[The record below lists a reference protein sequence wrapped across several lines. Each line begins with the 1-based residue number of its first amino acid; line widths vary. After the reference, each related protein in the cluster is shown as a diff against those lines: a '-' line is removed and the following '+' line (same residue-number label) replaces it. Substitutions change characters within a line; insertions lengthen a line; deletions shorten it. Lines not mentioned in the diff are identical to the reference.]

1 MRNGMKRFFAGT
13 LAMMMLFA
21 MTGCRSKA
29 QTLGVEEKEAMA
41 PIETTTP
48 IEHIDIET
56 GGWSAAESTE
66 LTDGQRSLFE
76 KALEG
81 LTGVV
86 YEPVAYLG
94 SQAEAGLICF
104 LCRATV
110 VYPDAQPAYKL
121 VYLCEDTDGNVSI
134 LDIADFANA
143 DGEALA
149 GGWFASDDI
158 ALPEEVKEAYDK
170 AMEGLVGVDYE
181 PVAFLE
187 SQVVAG
193 MNYRILCKSTVV
205 YPGAETGYAI
215 VTVYRALDGSA
226 EVTDIADVALGVRAE
241 K

>member
-29 QTLGVEEKEAMA
+29 QTLGTEEKEAMA

-48 IEHIDIET
+48 IEHIDIKT
-56 GGWSAAESTE
+56 
-66 LTDGQRSLFE
+66 
-76 KALEG
+76 
-81 LTGVV
+81 
-86 YEPVAYLG
+86 
-94 SQAEAGLICF
+94 
-104 LCRATV
+104 
-110 VYPDAQPAYKL
+110 
-121 VYLCEDTDGNVSI
+121 
-134 LDIADFANA
+134 

-205 YPGAETGYAI
+205 YPGAETGYVI

>member
-1 MRNGMKRFFAGT
+1 MKNVMKRFFAGT
-13 LAMMMLFA
+13 LALMMLFA
-21 MTGCRSKA
+21 MTGCKSNA

-48 IEHIDIET
+48 IEHIDINT
-56 GGWSAAESTE
+56 GGWSAAEDTGI
-66 LTDGQRSLFE
+66 TDEQRSLFE
-76 KALEG
+76 KAMEALV
-81 LTGVV
+81 GVN

-94 SQAEAGLICF
+94 SQIVAGLNHCF

-110 VYPDAQPAYKL
+110 VAPDAQPTYKL
-121 VYLCEDTDGNVSI
+121 VYIYEGLDGNTDV

-143 DGEALA
+143 DGEVLA

-158 ALPEEVKEAYDK
+158 ELPEEVKAAYEK

-181 PVAFLE
+181 PVAFVE

-215 VTVYRALDGSA
+215 VTIYRALDGSA

-241 K
+241 